1 MKRILFTTI
10 GLLALV
16 GCSPNDNSP
25 DAIRRNTATA
35 TSAAARDVKAV
46 AQGVTEGLRAK
57 GPININKASEEE
69 LQKLPGID
77 AVHAQKIVDGRPYDN
92 SIDLVKK
99 HLVSRTEYDRIA
111 SQIVAK

>member
-46 AQGVTEGLRAK
+46 AQGVTDGLKAK
-57 GPININKASEEE
+57 GPININKATEDD
-69 LQKLPGID
+69 LLKLPGID
-77 AVHAQKIVDGRPYDN
+77 SVRAQRIVDGRPYEN

-99 HLVSRTEYDRIA
+99 HLISKAEY
-111 SQIVAK
+111 